1 MAANKPKHI
10 LDGIKVLDITNVI
23 AGPSVG
29 NLLVELGADV
39 IKVEMSPTGDR
50 ARFID
55 AIKPGRGT
63 TFVKNNRGKKSLLLD
78 LKQPAAQAIV
88 KDLIPQIDVFVEN
101 FAPGAI
107 APHGFGLRRGQGDQS
122 QDHNVFGV
130 RLRPDRAAGQRA
142 RLRLYRRVLCGRARR
157 TRRRARR
164 RADDAQRRDRRRDGE
179 RACAPPRSATPCTI
193 ANAPGVGQYLDISL
207 LDSYF
212 YVHDR
217 GVIRHKLSGGKY
229 RHEAHRQASPTT
241 SCRRESSRAEKHY
254 LCFMVALD
262 KVWGNLCKAMGK
274 PELGRH
280 PDFATNAKRCENQ
293 EQVIKLVQ
301 DWLDATPE
309 EEVLRLL
316 DEYHVPAG
324 PLLNVGEAVEHP
336 HMLQRGTVRPV
347 HDPVLGDIELPGP
360 PMRFSEFPD
369 PVDVPAAPNLG
380 EHNTL
385 ILKEYLGYSDE
396 KIKQL
401 EEQGLFRKKG

>member
-1 MAANKPKHI
+1 MAANKPRHI
-10 LDGIKVLDITNVI
+10 LNGIKVLDITNVI
-23 AGPSVG
+23 AGPSTT

-55 AIKPGRGT
+55 PIKPGRGS
-63 TFVKNNRGKKSLLLD
+63 TFVKHNRGKKSLLLD
-78 LKQPAAQAIV
+78 LKQPAAQQIV
-88 KDLIPQIDVFVEN
+88 KELIPQIDVFVEN

-107 APHGFGLRRGQGDQS
+107 ARLGLGYDTVKAINPRIIMCSISAFGQTGPLAHAPGYDYIGASYAGVLDVLGGEPDGAPTFPGVAIGDVMTSVQ
-122 QDHNVFGV
+122 
-130 RLRPDRAAGQRA
+130 AAAAIGYA
-142 RLRLYRRVLCGRARR
+142 LYHRER
-157 TRRRARR
+157 T
-164 RADDAQRRDRRRDGE
+164 
-179 RACAPPRSATPCTI
+179 
-193 ANAPGVGQYLDISL
+193 GVGQYLDISL

-217 GVIRHKLSGGKY
+217 GTIRHKLSGGKF
-229 RHEAHRQASPTT
+229 RMKRPGRFTRDFVPQGILKG
-241 SCRRESSRAEKHY
+241 EKHY

-280 PDFATNAKRCENQ
+280 PDFATNAKRQENADAVYNLIQ
-293 EQVIKLVQ
+293 Q
-301 DWLDATPE
+301 WLDVTPE
-309 EEVLRLL
+309 DEVLRLM
-316 DEYHVPAG
+316 DEYHIPVG
-324 PLLNVGEAVEHP
+324 PLLDVGEAAEHP
-336 HMLQRGTVRPV
+336 HMIQRGTIRTVQ
-347 HDPVLGDIELPGP
+347 DPVLGEIELPGP

-369 PVDVPAAPNLG
+369 PVEVPAAPNLG
-380 EHNTL
+380 EHNRL

>member
-63 TFVKNNRGKKSLLLD
+63 TFVKNNRGKKGLLLD

-101 FAPGAI
+101 FAPGVIGRMGLGYDVVKAI
-107 APHGFGLRRGQGDQS
+107 NPRIIMCSVSAFGQTGPLASAPGYDYIGASYAGVLDVLGGEPDGAPTMPSVAIGDVMASVHGASAIGY
-122 QDHNVFGV
+122 
-130 RLRPDRAAGQRA
+130 A
-142 RLRLYRRVLCGRARR
+142 LYHRER
-157 TRRRARR
+157 T
-164 RADDAQRRDRRRDGE
+164 
-179 RACAPPRSATPCTI
+179 
-193 ANAPGVGQYLDISL
+193 GVGQYLDISL

-217 GVIRHKLSGGKY
+217 GVIRHKLSDGKY
-229 RHEAHRQASPTT
+229 RLKRTGRFTRDFVPQGIFKGQ
-241 SCRRESSRAEKHY
+241 KHY

-262 KVWGNLCKAMGK
+262 KVWGSLCKAMGK

-280 PDFATNAKRCENQ
+280 PDFATNAKRGENQ

-316 DEYHVPAG
+316 DQYHVPVG

-369 PVDVPAAPNLG
+369 PVNVPAAPNLG

-396 KIKQL
+396 KIRQL

>member
-1 MAANKPKHI
+1 MAANRPKHI

-29 NLLVELGADV
+29 NLLIELGADV

-55 AIKPGRGT
+55 PIKPGRGA
-63 TFVKNNRGKKSLLLD
+63 TFVKFNRGKKSLLLD

-88 KDLIPQIDVFVEN
+88 RELLPQMDIFVEN
-101 FAPGAI
+101 FAPGVIARMGLGYDSVKAI
-107 APHGFGLRRGQGDQS
+107 NPRIIMCSVSAFGQTGPLAHAPGYDYIGASYAGVLDVLGGEAEGAPTIPGVAIGDVMAS
-122 QDHNVFGV
+122 VH
-130 RLRPDRAAGQRA
+130 AAAAIGYA
-142 RLRLYRRVLCGRARR
+142 LYHRER
-157 TRRRARR
+157 T
-164 RADDAQRRDRRRDGE
+164 
-179 RACAPPRSATPCTI
+179 
-193 ANAPGVGQYLDISL
+193 GVGQYLDISL

-217 GVIRHKLSGGKY
+217 GTIRHKLNGARY
-229 RHEAHRQASPTT
+229 RLKRPGRFIPEIVPQGIFKGRD
-241 SCRRESSRAEKHY
+241 HY
-254 LCFMVALD
+254 LCFIVALD

-280 PDFATNAKRCENQ
+280 PDFATNAKRHENA
-293 EQVIKLVQ
+293 EKVYKLVQ
-301 DWLDATPE
+301 DWLDVTPE
-309 EEVLRLL
+309 DEVLRLA
-316 DEYHVPAG
+316 DEYHIPAG
-324 PLLNVGEAVEHP
+324 PLLNVAEAAEHP
-336 HMLQRGTVRPV
+336 HIVQRGTVRTV
-347 HDPVLGDIELPGP
+347 SDPVLGDIELPGP

-380 EHNTL
+380 EHNRL

-396 KIKQL
+396 KIMRL

>member
-1 MAANKPKHI
+1 M
-10 LDGIKVLDITNVI
+10 
-23 AGPSVG
+23 G
-29 NLLVELGADV
+29 NLLIELGADV
-39 IKVEMSPTGDR
+39 IKVELSPTGDR

-78 LKQPAAQAIV
+78 LKQPAAQTIV

-107 APHGFGLRRGQGDQS
+107 GRMGLGYDVVKAINPRIIMCSVSAFGQTGPLASAPGYDYIGASYAGVLDVLGGEPDGAPTMPGVAIGDIMASVHG
-122 QDHNVFGV
+122 
-130 RLRPDRAAGQRA
+130 AAAIGYA
-142 RLRLYRRVLCGRARR
+142 LYHRER
-157 TRRRARR
+157 T
-164 RADDAQRRDRRRDGE
+164 
-179 RACAPPRSATPCTI
+179 
-193 ANAPGVGQYLDISL
+193 GVGQYLDISL

-217 GVIRHKLSGGKY
+217 GPIRAKLSGGTFRMK
-229 RHEAHRQASPTT
+229 RVGRQTRDFVPQGIFKGQ
-241 SCRRESSRAEKHY
+241 KHY

-280 PDFATNAKRCENQ
+280 PDFGTNAKRQENMG
-293 EQVIKLVQ
+293 QVIKLVQ
-301 DWLDATPE
+301 DWLDVTPE

-324 PLLNVGEAVEHP
+324 PLLNVGEAVQHP
-336 HMLQRGTVRPV
+336 HMRQRGTVRPV
-347 HDPVLGDIELPGP
+347 HDPVLGDIELPCP

-385 ILKEYLGYSDE
+385 ILGRVSRVLLTRRSNSLKSRVFSAKKASPKTAERLS
-396 KIKQL
+396 
-401 EEQGLFRKKG
+401 GLCA

>member
-29 NLLVELGADV
+29 NLMIEMGADV

-55 AIKPGRGT
+55 AIKPGRGS
-63 TFVKNNRGKKSLLLD
+63 TFVKHNRGKKSLLLD

-88 KDLIPQIDVFVEN
+88 KELIPQIDVFVEN

-107 APHGFGLRRGQGDQS
+107 ARMGLGYDAVKAINPRIIMCSVSAFGQTGPLAHAPGYDYIGASYAGVLDVLGGEPDGAPTFPGVAIGDVMAS
-122 QDHNVFGV
+122 VH
-130 RLRPDRAAGQRA
+130 AAGA
-142 RLRLYRRVLCGRARR
+142 IGYALYHRER
-157 TRRRARR
+157 T
-164 RADDAQRRDRRRDGE
+164 
-179 RACAPPRSATPCTI
+179 
-193 ANAPGVGQYLDISL
+193 GVGQYLDISL

-217 GVIRHKLSGGKY
+217 GTIRHKLSGGSFRMK
-229 RHEAHRQASPTT
+229 RPGRFTRDFVPQGIFKG
-241 SCRRESSRAEKHY
+241 EKHY

-274 PELGRH
+274 PEFGRH
-280 PDFATNAKRCENQ
+280 PDFATNAKRQENA
-293 EQVIKLVQ
+293 EQVYKLVQ

-309 EEVLRLL
+309 DEVLRLL
-316 DEYHVPAG
+316 DEYHIPAG
-324 PLLNVGEAVEHP
+324 PLLNVGEAAEHP
-336 HMLQRGTVRPV
+336 HMIKRGTVRQV

-380 EHNTL
+380 EHNML
-385 ILKEYLGYSDE
+385 ILKQYLGYSDE

>member
-29 NLLVELGADV
+29 NLLIELGADV
-39 IKVEMSPTGDR
+39 IKVELSPTGDR

-63 TFVKNNRGKKSLLLD
+63 TFVKNNRGKKSLVLD

-107 APHGFGLRRGQGDQS
+107 GRMGLSYDVVKAINPRIIMCSVSAFGQTGPLASAPGYDYIGASYAGVLDVLGGEPDGAPTMPGVAIGDIMASVHG
-122 QDHNVFGV
+122 
-130 RLRPDRAAGQRA
+130 AAAIGYA
-142 RLRLYRRVLCGRARR
+142 LYHRER
-157 TRRRARR
+157 T
-164 RADDAQRRDRRRDGE
+164 
-179 RACAPPRSATPCTI
+179 
-193 ANAPGVGQYLDISL
+193 GVGQYLDISL

-217 GVIRHKLSGGKY
+217 GPIRAKLSGGMY
-229 RHEAHRQASPTT
+229 RMKRVGRQTRDFVPQGIFKGQ
-241 SCRRESSRAEKHY
+241 KHY

-280 PDFATNAKRCENQ
+280 PDFATNAKRGENQ
-293 EQVIKLVQ
+293 PQVIKLVQ

-316 DEYHVPAG
+316 EEYHVPVG
-324 PLLNVGEAVEHP
+324 PLLNVGEAVNHP
-336 HMLQRGTVRPV
+336 HMRQRGTVRPV

>member
-23 AGPSVG
+23 AGPSAG

-39 IKVEMSPTGDR
+39 IKVELSPTGDR

-55 AIKPGRGT
+55 PIKPGRGT

-88 KDLIPQIDVFVEN
+88 LDLIPQIDVFVEN

-107 APHGFGLRRGQGDQS
+107 ARLGLGYEVVKAINPEIIMCSISAFGQTGPLASAPGYDYIGASYAGVLDVLGGEPDGAPTMPSVAIGDVMAS
-122 QDHNVFGV
+122 VHAVSAIGY
-130 RLRPDRAAGQRA
+130 A
-142 RLRLYRRVLCGRARR
+142 LYH
-157 TRRRARR
+157 
-164 RADDAQRRDRRRDGE
+164 RDRTG
-179 RACAPPRSATPCTI
+179 A
-193 ANAPGVGQYLDISL
+193 GQYLDISL

-229 RHEAHRQASPTT
+229 RMKRTGRFTKEFVPQGIFKGRD
-241 SCRRESSRAEKHY
+241 HY

-280 PDFATNAKRCENQ
+280 PDFGTNAKRMENQ
-293 EQVIKLVQ
+293 EQVIKIVQ

-309 EEVLRLL
+309 DEVLRLL
-316 DEYHVPAG
+316 EEYHVPAG
-324 PLLNVGEAVEHP
+324 PLLNVGEAAEHP
-336 HMLQRGTVRPV
+336 HLIERGTVRQV

-360 PMRFSEFPD
+360 PTRFSAFPD
-369 PVDVPAAPNLG
+369 AVDVPAAPNLG

>member
-29 NLLVELGADV
+29 NLLIELGADV
-39 IKVEMSPTGDR
+39 IKVELSPTGDR

-107 APHGFGLRRGQGDQS
+107 GRMGLGYDVVKAINPRIIMCSVSAFGQTGPLASAPGYDYIGASYAGVLDVLGGEPDGAPTMPGVAIGDIMASVHG
-122 QDHNVFGV
+122 
-130 RLRPDRAAGQRA
+130 AAAIGYA
-142 RLRLYRRVLCGRARR
+142 LYHRER
-157 TRRRARR
+157 T
-164 RADDAQRRDRRRDGE
+164 
-179 RACAPPRSATPCTI
+179 
-193 ANAPGVGQYLDISL
+193 GVGQYLDISL

-217 GVIRHKLSGGKY
+217 GTIRAKLSGGTFRMK
-229 RHEAHRQASPTT
+229 RVGRQTRDFVPQGIFKGQ
-241 SCRRESSRAEKHY
+241 KHY

-280 PDFATNAKRCENQ
+280 PDFGTNAKRQENM

-301 DWLDATPE
+301 DWLDLTPE

-324 PLLNVGEAVEHP
+324 PLLNVGEAVQHP
-336 HMLQRGTVRPV
+336 HMRQRGTVRPV

-360 PMRFSEFPD
+360 PMRFSEFPEA
-369 PVDVPAAPNLG
+369 VDVPAAPNLG

>member
-10 LDGIKVLDITNVI
+10 LEGIKVLDITNVI
-23 AGPSVG
+23 AGPSTA
-29 NLLVELGADV
+29 NLLAGMGADV

-63 TFVKNNRGKKSLLLD
+63 TFVKNNWGKKSLLLD

-88 KDLIPQIDVFVEN
+88 KELVPQLDVFVEN
-101 FAPGAI
+101 FAPGVISRLGLGYDVVKAI
-107 APHGFGLRRGQGDQS
+107 NPRIIMCSVSAFGQTGPLASAPGYDYIGASYAGVLDVLGGEPDGAPTMPSVAIGDVMAS
-122 QDHNVFGV
+122 VH
-130 RLRPDRAAGQRA
+130 AASAIGYA
-142 RLRLYRRVLCGRARR
+142 LYHRER
-157 TRRRARR
+157 T
-164 RADDAQRRDRRRDGE
+164 
-179 RACAPPRSATPCTI
+179 
-193 ANAPGVGQYLDISL
+193 GVGQYLDISL

-212 YVHDR
+212 YVHER
-217 GVIRHKLSGGKY
+217 GVIRHKLSGGQY
-229 RHEAHRQASPTT
+229 RLKRTGRFMRDFVPQGIFKGQ
-241 SCRRESSRAEKHY
+241 KHY
-254 LCFMVALD
+254 ICFMVALD

-280 PDFATNAKRCENQ
+280 PDFGTNAKRQENQ
-293 EQVIKLVQ
+293 EQVLKIVQ

-309 EEVLRLL
+309 DEVLRLL

-324 PLLNVGEAVEHP
+324 PLLNVSEAVEHP
-336 HMLQRGTVRPV
+336 HMLQRGTVKAV
-347 HDPVLGDIELPGP
+347 HDPVLGDIDLPGF
-360 PMRFSEFPD
+360 PMRFSEFPEQLD
-369 PVDVPAAPNLG
+369 LPPAPNLG
-380 EHNTL
+380 EHNKL

>member
-1 MAANKPKHI
+1 MAANKPRHI
-10 LDGIKVLDITNVI
+10 LEGIKVLDITNVI
-23 AGPSVG
+23 AGPSTAH
-29 NLLVELGADV
+29 LLVELGADV

-55 AIKPGRGT
+55 PIKPGRGS
-63 TFVKNNRGKKSLLLD
+63 TFVKHNRGKKSLLLD

-88 KDLIPQIDVFVEN
+88 KELLPQIDVFVEN

-107 APHGFGLRRGQGDQS
+107 ARLGLGYETVKAINPRIIMCSVSAFGQTGPLAHAPGYDYIGASYAGVLDVLGGEPDGAPTFPGVAIGDVMTSVQ
-122 QDHNVFGV
+122 
-130 RLRPDRAAGQRA
+130 AAAAIGYA
-142 RLRLYRRVLCGRARR
+142 LYHRER
-157 TRRRARR
+157 T
-164 RADDAQRRDRRRDGE
+164 
-179 RACAPPRSATPCTI
+179 
-193 ANAPGVGQYLDISL
+193 GVGQYLDISL

-217 GVIRHKLSGGKY
+217 GTIRHKLSGGKFRMKRPGRFY
-229 RHEAHRQASPTT
+229 RDFVPQGILKGQ
-241 SCRRESSRAEKHY
+241 KHY

-280 PDFATNAKRCENQ
+280 PDFATNAKRQ
-293 EQVIKLVQ
+293 ERAEAVYKLVQ
-301 DWLDATPE
+301 DWLDVTPE
-309 EEVLRLL
+309 DEVLRLM
-316 DEYHVPAG
+316 DEYHIPVG
-324 PLLNVGEAVEHP
+324 PLLNVGEAAEHP
-336 HMLQRGTVRPV
+336 HMIQRGTVRTV
-347 HDPVLGDIELPGP
+347 QDPVLGEIELPGP

-380 EHNTL
+380 EHNRL